1 MATRRHAP
9 RQGTPAEIKVYPGV
23 GHLFS
28 APDGKTEDK
37 VPLFLATL
45 RTDAFLDKH
54 LKQGKPGAGA
64 KGGK

>member
-1 MATRRHAP
+1 M
-9 RQGTPAEIKVYPGV
+9 
-23 GHLFS
+23 FS

-64 KGGK
+64 KDGK